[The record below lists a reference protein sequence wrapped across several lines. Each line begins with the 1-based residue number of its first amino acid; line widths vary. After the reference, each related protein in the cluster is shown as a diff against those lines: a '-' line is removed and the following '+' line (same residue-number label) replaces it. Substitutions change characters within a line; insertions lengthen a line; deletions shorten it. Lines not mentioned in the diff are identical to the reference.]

1 MAERRK
7 IALEE
12 HFLDPDQDPYFRM
25 LAGPHDHFGSA
36 AMTAVMAQLTDVDA
50 ARLADM
56 DALGIEVAILSYYN
70 GSSPQLD
77 LDSARAVMM
86 AQRMNDFLAERISAH
101 PDRFMGWATL
111 AMQDVPASIAEL
123 RRCMTLPGFA
133 GALINGQTQGDYLDL
148 PKFLPFWEAVAALDV
163 PIYLHPGVLTAE
175 AAKAYE
181 GHPGL
186 AGPGWGWGADTGLHA
201 LRLIFSGL
209 FDRFPTLTLI
219 LGHMGELIPF
229 HLDRVDQMW
238 TQMHATTPKRP
249 ISHYVARNMMVTTS
263 GNVSAVS
270 LIGTTLAIGADRI
283 LYATD
288 YPLALAEKFTA
299 AVENSPLSDADRDK
313 IFHGNARKLFR
324 LS

>member
-1 MAERRK
+1 MAAAGK

-12 HFLDPDQDPYFRM
+12 HFLDPSQDSYFETLAGGADYFRS
-25 LAGPHDHFGSA
+25 P
-36 AMTAVMAQLTDVDA
+36 AMKPIMAKLTDVDA
-50 ARLADM
+50 GRLTDM
-56 DALGIEVAILSYYN
+56 DALGIEIAILSYYN

-77 LDSARAVMM
+77 PDSARAATM
-86 AQRMNDFLAERISAH
+86 AQHINDFLAQRISAH
-101 PDRFMGWATL
+101 PTRFKGWATL
-111 AMQDVPASIAEL
+111 PMQDVSASIAEL
-123 RRCMTLPGFA
+123 RRCAAIPGFV
-133 GALINGQTQGDYLDL
+133 GALINGQTQGEYLDL
-148 PKFLPFWEAVAALDV
+148 PKYLPFWEAVADLNV
-163 PIYLHPGVLTAE
+163 PIYLHPGILSAD

-181 GHPGL
+181 GYPGL

-219 LGHMGELIPF
+219 LGHMGELLPF
-229 HLDRVDQMW
+229 HLDRVDQIW
-238 TQMHATTPKRP
+238 TQMRMQTPKRP
-249 ISHYVARNMMVTTS
+249 ISHYLARNMMVTTS

-299 AVENSPLSDADRDK
+299 AVESSPLSEADRQK
-313 IFHGNARKLFR
+313 IFHGNARRLFR
-324 LS
+324 L

>member
-1 MAERRK
+1 MAVAGK

-12 HFLDPDQDPYFRM
+12 HFLDPSQDSYFEM
-25 LAGPHDHFGSA
+25 LAGTTDYFRSP
-36 AMTAVMAQLTDVDA
+36 AMAPIMAKLTDVDA

-56 DALGIEVAILSYYN
+56 DALGIEIAILSYFN

-77 LDSARAVMM
+77 PDSARATMM
-86 AQRMNDFLAERISAH
+86 ARRLNDFLAERISAH
-101 PDRFMGWATL
+101 PGRFMGWATL

-123 RRCMTLPGFA
+123 KRCAALPGFV
-133 GALINGQTQGDYLDL
+133 GALINGQTAGDYLDL
-148 PKFLPFWEAVAALDV
+148 PKFLPFWQAVADLNV
-163 PIYLHPGVLTAE
+163 PIYLHPGILSAA

-181 GHPGL
+181 GYPGL

-209 FDRFPTLTLI
+209 FDRFPSLTLI
-219 LGHMGELIPF
+219 LGHMGELLPF
-229 HLDRVDQMW
+229 HLDRVDQIW
-238 TQMHATTPKRP
+238 TQMRLRTPKRP
-249 ISHYVARNMMVTTS
+249 ISHYVAQNMMVTTS

-283 LYATD
+283 MYATD
-288 YPLALAEKFTA
+288 YPVALAEKFTA
-299 AVENSPLSDADRDK
+299 AVENGPLSDADRQK

-324 LS
+324 L

>member
-1 MAERRK
+1 MAEITK

-12 HFLDPDQDPYFRM
+12 HVLDAGQDPYFRM
-25 LAGPHDHFGSA
+25 LAGPNDHFGSA
-36 AMTAVMAQLTDVDA
+36 AMTAVMARLTDVDTG
-50 ARLADM
+50 RLADM
-56 DALGIEVAILSYYN
+56 DALGIKTAILSYYN
-70 GSSPQLD
+70 GASPQLD
-77 LDSARAVMM
+77 PDRVRAVMM
-86 AQRMNDFLAERISAH
+86 AQRLNAFLAERIAAH
-101 PDRFMGWATL
+101 PGRFMGWATL

-123 RRCMTLPGFA
+123 RRCMTIPGFA

-148 PKFLPFWEAVAALDV
+148 PKYLPFWEAVAELDV
-163 PIYLHPGVLTAE
+163 PIYLHPGILTPE

-181 GHPGL
+181 GYPGL

-209 FDRFPTLTLI
+209 FDRFPNLTLI

-229 HLDRVDQMW
+229 HLDRADQIWMQ
-238 TQMHATTPKRP
+238 TGAQSPKLP
-249 ISHYVARNMMVTTS
+249 ISHYVAKNIMVTTS

-288 YPLALAEKFTA
+288 YPLALAERFTA
-299 AVENSPLSDADRDK
+299 AVENSPLSAADREK
-313 IFHGNARKLFR
+313 IFHGNARKLFK
-324 LS
+324 L